1 MSRRGY
7 STEQIIHKLREA
19 EVLLSKG
26 QKVPQVCREKGGGHF
41 SPEPKKIEIGCGFY
55 DFWIKIKDVG

>member
-26 QKVPQVCREKGGGHF
+26 QKVPEVFPVSDNWTIFNLLLSLFTVELGLYF
-41 SPEPKKIEIGCGFY
+41 L
-55 DFWIKIKDVG
+55 